1 MIGSW
6 FHKFLELAHKVEA
19 ALTYNAFSLSS
30 SYPLVFLVFKVLLHI
45 WPFLNSQIIKVKIR
59 SQIKDILKVVLFNL
73 FGVIISQKGQ

>member
-45 WPFLNSQIIKVKIR
+45 
-59 SQIKDILKVVLFNL
+59 
-73 FGVIISQKGQ
+73 